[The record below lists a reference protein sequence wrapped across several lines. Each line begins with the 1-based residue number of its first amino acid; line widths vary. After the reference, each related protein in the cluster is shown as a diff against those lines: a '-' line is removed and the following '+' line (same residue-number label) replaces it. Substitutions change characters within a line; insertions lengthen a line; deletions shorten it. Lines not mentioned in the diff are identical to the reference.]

1 MVGPSSSH
9 TAGALRIAL
18 VARSLGPYPMARVE
32 FTLYNSFA
40 RTYRGHGSDRAL
52 VAGIL
57 GLSPD
62 DERVRDS
69 FELAREAGL
78 DFTFVPAPDEA
89 GAGRHPNTVRID
101 MVGADGRE
109 VSVTGESL
117 GGGRVRICAVNDVE
131 VELTGDYPTLF
142 ITHPDQPGALAQ
154 ITGILS
160 ASGVNIATINTFR
173 ERRGGTAY
181 TVVESDER
189 VPDFTLELLDSQ
201 LLVEQATRV
210 DVPGAA
216 NITPDTTLGLDFN
229 TGADL
234 LALCSKEGLSIGA
247 LMRRREIELLGDER
261 LVDSRMNRVLE
272 VMRAETSEPLE
283 HPRPSLGGLIG
294 GQAQAVA
301 QGDARL
307 RTSLMGE
314 TLTRAAAYSMA
325 TLERSASMGVI
336 VAAPTAGS
344 AGVVPGAVLSVA
356 EALDATDTQVC
367 EALWCA
373 AARHRRRH
381 GRRRGRPALRGL
393 PCRRAL
399 RRVDHHRQPARSR
412 LRPRARAGGVPLS
425 EPQRNRCLRSSQL
438 HPTRTLG
445 RARPVALRRGRG
457 RDGCSRPCPACDST
471 RDGARRPSR
480 CPLRR
485 HSSFSLQV
493 LCPLRLIASAALNA
507 VAILI
512 SDSCTARFRERFCCI
527 RPALQQKCPRIPAPP
542 VLGSVFVASG
552 PPCSRNTFRF
562 RRHSPPDLPT
572 ARRRHPYVRP
582 YYPRPCAGRGRGGP

>member
-1 MVGPSSSH
+1 MRTSAFEILGPVMVGPSSSH

-247 LMRRREIELLGDER
+247 LMRQREIELLGDER

-314 TLTRAAAYSMA
+314 TLTRAAAYGMA

-356 EALDATDTQVC
+356 EALNATDTQVC

-373 AARHRRRH
+373 AAIGAILARNASVA
-381 GRRRGRPALRGL
+381 GAEGGCQAEVGTAAAMAAAAVAQLCEASPAVALSAASTTIGNLLGLVCDPVRGL
-393 PCRRAL
+393 VEYPC
-399 RRVDHHRQPARSR
+399 QN
-412 LRPRARAGGVPLS
+412 
-425 EPQRNRCLRSSQL
+425 RNVI
-438 HPTRTLG
+438 G
-445 RARPVALRRGRG
+445 
-457 RDGCSRPCPACDST
+457 
-471 RDGARRPSR
+471 
-480 CPLRR
+480 
-485 HSSFSLQV
+485 
-493 LCPLRLIASAALNA
+493 ASAALSSTQLALSGVLDPLPFDEVVAAMGA
-507 VAILI
+507 VGRALPVTLRETALGGLAAAP
-512 SDSCTARFRERFCCI
+512 SAATARSRCKSC
-527 RPALQQKCPRIPAPP
+527 ALC
-542 VLGSVFVASG
+542 
-552 PPCSRNTFRF
+552 
-562 RRHSPPDLPT
+562 D
-572 ARRRHPYVRP
+572 
-582 YYPRPCAGRGRGGP
+582 

>member
-1 MVGPSSSH
+1 MRTSAFEILGPVMVGPSSSH

-18 VARSLGPYPMARVE
+18 VARSLGPDPMARVE

-40 RTYRGHGSDRAL
+40 RTFRGHGSDRAL
-52 VAGIL
+52 LAGIL
-57 GLSPD
+57 GLAPD

-78 DFTFVPAPDEA
+78 DFAFVPAPDEA

-234 LALCSKEGLSIGA
+234 LVLCSKEGLSIGA

-301 QGDARL
+301 QGDVRL

-314 TLTRAAAYSMA
+314 TLTRAAA
-325 TLERSASMGVI
+325 
-336 VAAPTAGS
+336 
-344 AGVVPGAVLSVA
+344 
-356 EALDATDTQVC
+356 
-367 EALWCA
+367 
-373 AARHRRRH
+373 
-381 GRRRGRPALRGL
+381 
-393 PCRRAL
+393 
-399 RRVDHHRQPARSR
+399 
-412 LRPRARAGGVPLS
+412 
-425 EPQRNRCLRSSQL
+425 
-438 HPTRTLG
+438 
-445 RARPVALRRGRG
+445 
-457 RDGCSRPCPACDST
+457 
-471 RDGARRPSR
+471 
-480 CPLRR
+480 
-485 HSSFSLQV
+485 
-493 LCPLRLIASAALNA
+493 
-507 VAILI
+507 
-512 SDSCTARFRERFCCI
+512 
-527 RPALQQKCPRIPAPP
+527 
-542 VLGSVFVASG
+542 
-552 PPCSRNTFRF
+552 
-562 RRHSPPDLPT
+562 
-572 ARRRHPYVRP
+572 
-582 YYPRPCAGRGRGGP
+582 